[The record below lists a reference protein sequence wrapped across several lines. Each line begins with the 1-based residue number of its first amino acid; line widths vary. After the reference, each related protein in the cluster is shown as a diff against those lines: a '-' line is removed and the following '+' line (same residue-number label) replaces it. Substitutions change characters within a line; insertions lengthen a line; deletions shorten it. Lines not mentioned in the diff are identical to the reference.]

1 VVPPVTALGQATARL
16 LFDPVHALV
25 FPSTCPGCGREV
37 ERPTRGPL
45 CAACWRALPRHR
57 GPVCPCGFPLPADG
71 AAPCGRCRRGI
82 APFARGASL
91 GPYEGTLRLL
101 VHELKFHGRRRVAE
115 RLAEALLADVTVR
128 AALTG
133 AQVVVPVP
141 LHPRRRRERGFNQSG
156 LLARAL
162 ARPHGLRVA
171 EDALA
176 RREDTPPQTGL
187 SAAGRRA
194 NVARAFVVRRRPA
207 VAGRIVVL
215 VDDVLTTGA
224 TARACARALVAA
236 GAAEV
241 RLVTAARVA

>member
-1 VVPPVTALGQATARL
+1 VTALGRATTRL
-16 LFDPVHALV
+16 LVDPVLALV
-25 FPSTCPGCGREV
+25 FPSSCPGCGGLIDQ
-37 ERPTRGPL
+37 PTRGPL
-45 CAACWRALPRHR
+45 CLTCWTSLPRHR
-57 GPVCPCGFPLPADG
+57 GQVCACGFPLGG
-71 AAPCGRCRRGI
+71 AASAPCGRCRRGL

-101 VHELKFHGRRRVAE
+101 VHELKFRGRRRVAD
-115 RLAEALLADVTVR
+115 RLAEALLADVSVR
-128 AALTG
+128 TALAG
-133 AQVVVPVP
+133 ADVVVPVP

-156 LLARAL
+156 LLAAAV
-162 ARPHGLRVA
+162 ARPLRLKVA

-176 RREDTPPQTGL
+176 RRQDTPPQTGL
-187 SAAGRRA
+187 TAAERRA
-194 NVARAFVVRRRPA
+194 NVERAFVVRRRPA

-224 TARACARALVAA
+224 TARACARALMAA

>member
-1 VVPPVTALGQATARL
+1 MNAFGQATARL
-16 LFDPVHALV
+16 LVDPVLALV
-25 FPSTCPGCGREV
+25 FPSACPGCGQDV
-37 ERPTRGPL
+37 DRPTQGPL
-45 CAACWRALPRHR
+45 CHACWVSLPRH
-57 GPVCPCGFPLPADG
+57 GGFVCACGFPLPAPLPG
-71 AAPCGRCRRGI
+71 PCGRCRRGL

-91 GPYEGTLRLL
+91 GPYQGTLRVL
-101 VHELKFHGRRRVAE
+101 VHELKFRGRRRVAQ
-115 RLAEALLADVTVR
+115 RVAEELLANKEVR
-128 AALTG
+128 ATLAG
-133 AQVVVPVP
+133 AHVLVPVP

-162 ARPHGLRVA
+162 ARPLGLRVA

-187 SAAGRRA
+187 TAAQRRA
-194 NVARAFVVRRRPA
+194 NVARAFVVRRRTA

-224 TARACARALVAA
+224 TARACARALKAA
-236 GAAEV
+236 GAIEV

>member
-1 VVPPVTALGQATARL
+1 M
-16 LFDPVHALV
+16 D
-25 FPSTCPGCGREV
+25 
-37 ERPTRGPL
+37 RPTQGPL
-45 CAACWRALPRHR
+45 CHACWTTLPRH
-57 GPVCPCGFPLPADG
+57 GGFVCACGFPLPARIPG
-71 AAPCGRCRRGI
+71 PCGRCRRGL

-91 GPYEGTLRLL
+91 GPYQGTLRLL
-101 VHELKFHGRRRVAE
+101 VHELKFRGRRRVAQ
-115 RLAEALLADVTVR
+115 RVAEELLASEEVR
-128 AALTG
+128 ATLAGVHVL
-133 AQVVVPVP
+133 VPVP

-162 ARPHGLRVA
+162 ARPLGLRVA

-187 SAAGRRA
+187 TAAQRRA

-224 TARACARALVAA
+224 TARACARALTAA
-236 GAAEV
+236 GAIEV

>member
-1 VVPPVTALGQATARL
+1 MTALGQATTRL
-16 LFDPVHALV
+16 LLDPVLALV
-25 FPSTCPGCGREV
+25 FPSACPGCGRDV

-45 CAACWRALPRHR
+45 CLACWRAIPRHR
-57 GPVCPCGFPLPADG
+57 GPLCACGFPLPAG
-71 AAPCGRCRRGI
+71 VAPPCGRCRRGL

-115 RLAEALLADVTVR
+115 RLAEALLGEAAVR
-128 AALTG
+128 RALQG
-133 AQVVVPVP
+133 AEVVVPVP

-156 LLARAL
+156 LIAHAL
-162 ARPHGLRVA
+162 ARPAGLRVV

-176 RREDTPPQTGL
+176 RRQDTPPQTGL

-194 NVARAFVVRRRPA
+194 NVAHAFVVRRRPA

-224 TARACARALVAA
+224 TARACARALRAA
-236 GAAEV
+236 GASEV